1 MIRVLAAVLALAAA
15 PALAA
20 GPGIDISGASTVGM
34 SGFADLAALGGP
46 HCTGAPRTRI
56 DVTVTD
62 PDGIAYAAIDLSSA
76 HVRPVMSANA
86 ATWLWI
92 PDSARPKRSYRW
104 RFEEKAATR
113 TTRTVPMAIDVVAGA
128 GPIPAEIMAVDG
140 KGRMSVWSIALFPA
154 ACR

>member
-1 MIRVLAAVLALAAA
+1 MIRVLAAAFALAAA

-20 GPGIDISGASTVGM
+20 GPEINISGASTVGLP
-34 SGFADLAALGGP
+34 GLNKLAALGGP

-76 HVRPVMSANA
+76 HVRPVVSANA

-92 PDSARPKRSYRW
+92 PDSSRSRRSYRW
-104 RFEEKAATR
+104 RYEEKTASSTM
-113 TTRTVPMAIDVVAGA
+113 RTVPAVIDVVAGA
-128 GPIPAEIMAVDG
+128 GPIPAEIIAVDG
-140 KGRMSVWSIALFPA
+140 KGRLTIRNIALFPT